1 MNRYKLL
8 VPACCGFCF
17 FLGVELGGFQL
28 VLMRL
33 AEFFSLSPVMM
44 GFLVTAQYAAI
55 TLAPVCTGPLGD
67 RFGKKK
73 LLVVFAPLFIAGCF
87 LTVASP
93 SIPVFLAAIFL
104 VGASYSVCESAVS
117 SVIADTFPEKQS
129 RYLNMTQC
137 FMSMGAVLSPLA
149 YSRLFPG
156 SWRIAFITPA
166 IGFGLFFP
174 LLCLSRCSKHPA
186 AGDDRGGYRDLFRRP
201 LLWVLIFAMI
211 SYLIMETG
219 MSFFANSLF
228 IWEYGNAALGALS
241 ISVFW
246 CAQTISRFVFAWLP
260 LKKRTMVL
268 LGFSS
273 SVLLL
278 VLLIAARNP
287 QTSLVLYGILGFM
300 MGPVWPMI
308 VGTGAHSFPAQSGAA
323 VGILAA
329 SGGLG
334 GIITPPL
341 IGFLSERYGIYS
353 GFASIAVFAAA
364 AFILVFCKV
373 KEKR

>member
-8 VPACCGFCF
+8 VPACCGLCF

-28 VLMRL
+28 ALMRL

-73 LLVVFAPLFIAGCF
+73 LLVVFAPLFSASCF

-93 SIPVFLAAIFL
+93 SVPVFLAAIFL
-104 VGASYSVCESAVS
+104 VGASYSACESAVS

-137 FMSMGAVLSPLA
+137 FMSMGAVVSPLVYA
-149 YSRLFPG
+149 RFFPA

-166 IGFGLFFP
+166 IGFALFFP
-174 LLCLSRCSKHPA
+174 LLCLSRCSKHIA
-186 AGDDRGGYRDLFRRP
+186 AENGGYISLFRKP

-228 IWEYGNAALGALS
+228 IWEYTDAALGALS

-273 SVLLL
+273 SALLL
-278 VLLIAARNP
+278 VLLAAVRNP
-287 QTSLVLYGILGFM
+287 RTSLVLYGILGFM
-300 MGPVWPMI
+300 MGPIWPMI
-308 VGTGAHSFPAQSGAA
+308 VGTGAHSFPAQSGAT

-329 SGGLG
+329 PGGLG

-353 GFASIAVFAAA
+353 GFGSIAVFAAA